1 MDYFLS
7 RLRRIYANIKFA
19 ALGFR
24 RYFVCFCGFLKLK
37 SNLTKASIKF
47 GKFGNFYSEVK
58 K

>member
-1 MDYFLS
+1 MGKNAVFTAL
-7 RLRRIYANIKFA
+7 RLI
-19 ALGFR
+19 
-24 RYFVCFCGFLKLK
+24 KLK